1 MKKLSVLSAFLGII
15 FCGVAS
21 AANVDLYYSP
31 SCPHCHHARDFFVNK
46 MIYEYP
52 NLRVVQ
58 INVMNKDNLPK
69 FREVLKK
76 CNYKSGG
83 VPVIVVGDKC
93 FQGYADFMQQELR
106 DAVEVD
112 LSDADKKVAADN
124 KKALDKNPEDFKK
137 KHADR
142 QKAISEYSTTAEET
156 VTEKKNDQNS
166 SVYFYILL
174 AVLVIALGA
183 VLVKKNKNK

>member
-58 INVMNKDNLPK
+58 INVMNEDNLPK

>member
-76 CNYKSGG
+76 CNYKNGG

-183 VLVKKNKNK
+183 VLVKKNTNK

>member
-58 INVMNKDNLPK
+58 INVMNEDNLPK

-142 QKAISEYSTTAEET
+142 QKAISEYSTTAEEA

>member
-1 MKKLSVLSAFLGII
+1 MKKLSALSAFLGII

>member
-76 CNYKSGG
+76 CNYKNGG